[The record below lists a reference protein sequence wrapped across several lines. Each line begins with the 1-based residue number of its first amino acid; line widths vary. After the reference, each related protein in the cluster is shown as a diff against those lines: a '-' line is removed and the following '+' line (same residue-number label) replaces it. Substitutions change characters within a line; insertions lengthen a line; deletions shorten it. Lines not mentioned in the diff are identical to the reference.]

1 MQPTHVFCLQRSA
14 GQMMLIRPEAFERI
28 GGFCVTRIL
37 AMREPNVYGVPG
49 ATRAQGAHKVKDG
62 NVQSGYR
69 EIAQRPRHNSREKIV
84 AQAIPGR
91 NWYRHSHLVTAP
103 VVIIAFI
110 ALWQVVVWLSD
121 YPTFILPSPAD
132 VATTLVR
139 TLADGTLWRHA
150 RVTLSE
156 IFAGLGLGLVA
167 ATIVGYILARSRLL
181 ERLLAPYI
189 VASQSVPVV
198 AIAPLLV
205 IWFGSGRLSKVL
217 ICALIVFFPI
227 LVNTIVG
234 IRSVEEDL
242 RDLMRSLGA
251 DRWQTFRMLEVPAA
265 LPVLL
270 GGLKIGVTLSVI
282 GAVVGEFVGADQGLG
297 FLINQARGLFNTPLV
312 FVSILAL
319 VIIALALYGAVMLV
333 EMWLLRWR
341 V

>member
-1 MQPTHVFCLQRSA
+1 MQERSVRA
-14 GQMMLIRPEAFERI
+14 VRTTQLSRGPLRRLNGEA
-28 GGFCVTRIL
+28 
-37 AMREPNVYGVPG
+37 
-49 ATRAQGAHKVKDG
+49 
-62 NVQSGYR
+62 
-69 EIAQRPRHNSREKIV
+69 V
-84 AQAIPGR
+84 AQALFGR
-91 NWYRHSHLVTAP
+91 QWYRRSHLVTAP
-103 VVIIAFI
+103 VVIVIFLG
-110 ALWQVVVWLSD
+110 LWQAVVLLGD
-121 YPTFILPSPAD
+121 YPTFILPSPGD
-132 VATTLVR
+132 VADTLSH
-139 TLADGTLWRHA
+139 TLADGTLGRHA

-156 IFAGLGLGLVA
+156 VFSGLGLGLIG
-167 ATIVGYILARSRLL
+167 ATVLGYALARSPLL

-217 ICALIVFFPI
+217 ICGLIVFFPV

-242 RDLMRSLGA
+242 RELMRSLGA
-251 DRWQTFRMLEVPAA
+251 NRWQTFRMLEVPAA

-270 GGLKIGVTLSVI
+270 GGLKIGVTMSVI

-312 FVSILAL
+312 FVAILAL
-319 VIIALALYGAVMLV
+319 VFIALVLYGAVMLF

-341 V
+341 VN